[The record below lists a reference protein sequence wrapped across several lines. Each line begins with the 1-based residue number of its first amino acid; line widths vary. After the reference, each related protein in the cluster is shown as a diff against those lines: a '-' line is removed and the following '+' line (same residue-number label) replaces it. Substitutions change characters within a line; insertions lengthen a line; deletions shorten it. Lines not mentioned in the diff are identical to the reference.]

1 MEVALKSILLKYFH
15 TTAHQKSTTWQ
26 FLTNRQQIMYNLK
39 ENVYKML
46 NKIHTFQVIIK
57 KYLKFDPIWAYS
69 PL

>member
-1 MEVALKSILLKYFH
+1 
-15 TTAHQKSTTWQ
+15 
-26 FLTNRQQIMYNLK
+26 MYNLK

-46 NKIHTFQVIIK
+46 NKIHTFQV

>member
-1 MEVALKSILLKYFH
+1 
-15 TTAHQKSTTWQ
+15 
-26 FLTNRQQIMYNLK
+26 MYNLK

-57 KYLKFDPIWAYS
+57 KYLKFVPIWAYS

>member
-1 MEVALKSILLKYFH
+1 
-15 TTAHQKSTTWQ
+15 
-26 FLTNRQQIMYNLK
+26 MYNLK